1 MMLQALLPQVVE
13 CQGQVEVWVLD
24 NASDDE
30 TPDVLRDAA
39 GLGPY
44 QVIRQSQ
51 NVGSARN
58 IVNGPSVLA
67 KGEYSWVLGD
77 HNLLRPGALRRV
89 VQRLTE
95 APEFD
100 VFYAN
105 FRCAA
110 YPSQWPE
117 SANSGHDG
125 EYSYL
130 GNIEVTD
137 GQTQHWHNLIQAQS
151 ALCTQN
157 YVHIVRTKIWR
168 NFWHKREFGADYTS
182 TLTTY
187 PHTVMIV
194 NELFDAPAMVIAEP
208 VITIFNGAQS
218 WSNPRTRLKVY
229 FTGLP
234 GLIDL
239 FKQRT
244 LDPQK
249 ILQMRAIFCHIGLE
263 NVIREAI
270 HSLGMKSACRV
281 LIRESCCRGGL
292 LLLILKVILQQ
303 SFPTISGASHRFWV
317 HLRHP
322 RSWYICNFR
331 PARWLKNLL
340 KIHLE

>member
-1 MMLQALLPQVVE
+1 MLQALLPQVVE

-39 GLGPY
+39 GLGPF

-239 FKQRT
+239 FKRQGLHSVRIKNFQSQFCCRET
-244 LDPQK
+244 EGVIVDA
-249 ILQMRAIFCHIGLE
+249 ILKLGKRAAL
-263 NVIREAI
+263 VP
-270 HSLGMKSACRV
+270 M
-281 LIRESCCRGGL
+281 IRESYQSPL
-292 LLLILKVILQQ
+292 LLLLVARVVFRQT
-303 SFPTISGASHRFWV
+303 FPTCCSNLRRFM
-317 HLRHP
+317 LFLQHP
-322 RSWYICNFR
+322 ESWYIYNFR
-331 PARWLKNLL
+331 PARWIRGKLGK
-340 KIHLE
+340 